1 MFDLGLGL
9 LDAENID
16 IALTENSESPFLAVI
31 LIVGLVSLHYQMKKN
46 KNRKQVSNLT
56 IEIDGA
62 SNSIPVKVQQE
73 TSDFCL
79 ILCLI
84 LALLSKKMAII
95 KSNITDLPKCEV
107 FFLKKHAVV
116 CIR

>member
-62 SNSIPVKVQQE
+62 SNSIPVKVQQ
-73 TSDFCL
+73 
-79 ILCLI
+79 
-84 LALLSKKMAII
+84 
-95 KSNITDLPKCEV
+95 
-107 FFLKKHAVV
+107 
-116 CIR
+116 